1 LGVPNLEVTLTRV
14 QAVVFYVMEADMR
27 LALITDRERLRA
39 IVGAWDRTYTA
50 RRVGDAWSA
59 LRDLHAAGALNVRG
73 FARDRSKQLPAPPSR
88 AACERAFANIVAV
101 LGWQGK
107 DPKVL
112 AYRWQQFHAAL
123 MEPAADR
130 PSLRRNASN
139 G

>member
-1 LGVPNLEVTLTRV
+1 LEVTLTRV
-14 QAVVFYVMEADMR
+14 QAVVFYAMEADVR
-27 LALITDRERLRA
+27 LALTTDRARLRA
-39 IVGAWDRTYTA
+39 IVGAWDRTYTT

-73 FARDRSKQLPAPPSR
+73 FARDRSKPLPPPPSR

-123 MEPAADR
+123 MEPSADR